1 MVKTGFP
8 LAPMV
13 LGVIL
18 GDQIEINL
26 IRAIMTDS
34 NPWLFLTRPISGV
47 LLVLA
52 LLSFALAIYQERRSL
67 KKQESAG

>member
-18 GDQIEINL
+18 GDQIEVNL

-34 NPWLFLTRPISGV
+34 DPWLFLTRPISGT
-47 LLVLA
+47 LLALA
-52 LLSFALAIYQERRSL
+52 LLSFVLAIYQERLYLR
-67 KKQESAG
+67 KKAAAG

>member
-18 GDQIEINL
+18 GDQIEVNL
-26 IRAIMTDS
+26 IRAIMTDA
-34 NPWLFLTRPISGV
+34 NPWLFLTRPISGT

-52 LLSFALAIYQERRSL
+52 LLSFILAIYQERRYL
-67 KKQESAG
+67 KKKQGAS